1 LRTLRTTAALA
12 LCLAAALAHASAQVP
27 DLIKQNV
34 DDASRIKLPGT
45 VHPLVGKSTDQ
56 GRVSGSLPL
65 QRMVLLLGR
74 SSQQQLALDTLVAS
88 LQDKSSPNYHKW
100 LTPEQFAAQFGVS
113 DKDVATVSGWLTQ
126 HGLTVNSV
134 ARGRQWI
141 EFSGTATQVE
151 TALGTE
157 IHTLTYQDQK
167 HIANVSA
174 VSIPEAL
181 APAVRGILSLN
192 DFRKQANLQGIRN
205 MKRSS
210 SGQWIASAIAQSGSG
225 KASANFTFDTGPNDE
240 GVIYALAP
248 GDLSTIYNTAPLL
261 QAGTNGSGVSI
272 AIVGRSDILISDVET
287 YRKVFALPAQDPN
300 IVINGSDPGDV
311 TDDDI
316 ESTLDVEAAGAM
328 APNATINLVES
339 ASTNTSD
346 GVDLSALYI
355 VDNVLA
361 PIMSTSYGAC
371 EAQLGNA
378 GNALYNALWEQAAA
392 EGITPLVAAGDQGGA
407 ACDSEGEFGAIAAD
421 GPAVNGLASTPYDVA
436 VGGSEFNEGGAYG
449 TYWNGAN
456 TANLS
461 SAIGYIPETIW
472 NESCNANNTFC
483 PPAGLSIIAAGGGGQ
498 SSCAVQASNSMC
510 ISGYAKPAW
519 QTGLGVP
526 ADGVR
531 DIPDISLS
539 AASAHDGYVL
549 CFEGSCSTDTIG
561 GQTYLTSF
569 SEVGGTSASTPAFA
583 GILSLIEQK
592 NGAFQGQVDT
602 TLYQLFAATDPTPC
616 NSSNMTN
623 PATASSCIFND
634 ITTGNNATPD
644 ETGEA
649 AGVGYDLAS
658 GIGSVNAA
666 NLVAAWSSATKLASA
681 TTASVSA
688 TSLTHGQPVN
698 VTLAV
703 KPATGTG
710 VPTGDVALVA
720 GSYGSGG
727 FVTLAK
733 GAATA
738 SVATLPGGSYN
749 LTAQYAGDTHYAG
762 STSTPIALTVKPE
775 AASVKLSSYT
785 QTATGNDVH
794 PPVASTTATFGA
806 YLAIRADV
814 QGKSGQGI
822 PSGSVSF
829 YDGSTLLGTVA
840 LNTEAS
846 ATLPTGF
853 APITPVGPP
862 IYLSVGT
869 HTITVTYTG
878 DNSFSPITASTAY
891 VVTITKA
898 PAIELITGTAQ
909 FYVPVGTSINVAATL
924 NYSWTGTN
932 VIAPPA
938 PTGTIQF
945 QINGTNIGSPQPIA
959 YSSPN
964 MGETPVPEAVLAYA
978 FTSATS
984 GAIGAVYSG
993 DSNYLPANSY
1003 NGGYSVP
1010 VTVYSTGQKTPQVS
1024 MTATPA
1030 APTLGQVVNYTVTV
1044 HPGKAGDPVPTGTIS
1059 VWGAGVNYYTS
1070 LYTSYPLVNG
1080 VATFPTTATQAGT
1093 AITYAS
1099 YSGDS
1104 RYSSA
1109 ASPAISVPIARAT
1122 PTLTLTT
1129 PSPYIALN
1137 TQTTFTA
1144 TVVGDPNGAIVANAL
1159 SGSVEL
1165 FDAVNGAPAQP
1176 LGVVHAL
1183 PGSSIVLPAI
1193 LPAGTNVVTFAYLG
1207 DINWASAT
1215 SQPVTVTVSSPDY
1228 QIAASN
1234 TTVDLSSGGTATVG
1248 LTITPILGFNQP
1260 IALTCGSG
1268 LPVGVT
1274 CAFSPATVEPSGAPV
1289 PVTLTLTS
1297 SGAYTSASNS
1307 KWVAGGASLSLAALA
1322 CFLWPRRRRPY
1333 TWTALVLIA
1342 VTMGSMAGCGGSG
1355 KPTVSSMTLTSSA
1368 VKVASG
1374 QPVTLTAAVAGNGT
1388 APTGSVTF
1396 LDGSTSLGSQ
1406 SLGASASASL
1416 TTSALALGTHTITA
1430 TYAGDKKHDPA
1441 TASPVYEAITGYA
1454 SVSITATAGT
1464 DTHTL
1469 PLTITMQ

>member
-1 LRTLRTTAALA
+1 LAFCLVAAGS
-12 LCLAAALAHASAQVP
+12 HASAQVA
-27 DLIKQNV
+27 DLIQKNV
-34 DDASRIKLPGT
+34 DDAARVKLAGT
-45 VHPLVGKSTDQ
+45 VHPLVSKSTDQ
-56 GRVSGSLPL
+56 GAVRGSLPM

-74 SSQQQLALDTLVAS
+74 SDKQQLALDTLVS
-88 LQDKSSPNYHKW
+88 NLQDKSSPNYHKW

-113 DKDVATVSGWLTQ
+113 DKDIATVSGWLMQ

-134 ARGRQWI
+134 GRGKQWI
-141 EFSGTATQVE
+141 EFSGSANQVE
-151 TALGTE
+151 NALGTQ
-157 IHTLTYQDQK
+157 IHTLTYQNEK

-192 DFRKQANLQGIRN
+192 DFRKHANLQGIRN
-205 MKRSS
+205 MKRGSN
-210 SGQWIASAIAQSGSG
+210 GQWTASAVALSGNG

-248 GDLSTIYNTAPLL
+248 GDLSNIYNTGPLL
-261 QAGTNGSGVSI
+261 KTGTNGSGVSI
-272 AIVGRSDILISDVET
+272 AIVGRSDILISDVEA

-316 ESTLDVEAAGAM
+316 ESTLDVEAADAL
-328 APNATINLVES
+328 APNATIKLVES

-407 ACDSEGEFGAIAAD
+407 ACDSEDEFGNIVVE
-421 GPAVNGLASTPYDVA
+421 GPAVNGLASTPFDVA
-436 VGGSEFNEGGAYG
+436 VGGSEFNENGAYG

-461 SAIGYIPETIW
+461 SAIGYIPETVW
-472 NESCNANNTFC
+472 NESCNANDTFC

-498 SSCAVQASNSMC
+498 SSCALQASNSMC

-531 DIPDISLS
+531 DIPDVSLS
-539 AASAHDGYVL
+539 AAAGHDGYVL
-549 CFEGSCSTDTIG
+549 CFEGSCSTDVIS

-592 NGAFQGQVDT
+592 NGAYQGQVNT
-602 TLYQLFAATDPTPC
+602 TLYQLFAASDPTKC
-616 NSSNMTN
+616 DSSTMTN
-623 PATASSCIFND
+623 PSTPSTCIFND
-634 ITTGNNATPD
+634 ITTGTNATPQ
-644 ETGEA
+644 ETGEQ
-649 AGVGYDLAS
+649 AGVGYDLAT

-666 NLVAAWSSATKLASA
+666 NLVAAWSSASKLAST
-681 TTASVSA
+681 TTASVSS
-688 TSLTHGQPVN
+688 TSFTHGQSIN

-703 KPATGTG
+703 HPATGSG
-710 VPTGDVALVA
+710 VPTGDVALVT
-720 GSYGSGG
+720 GSNGSAG

-733 GAATA
+733 GAAMA
-738 SVATLPGGSYN
+738 SVATLPGGTYN
-749 LTAQYAGDTHYAG
+749 LTAQYAGDTQYAG
-762 STSTPIALTVKPE
+762 SASAPIALTVKPE
-775 AASVKLSSYT
+775 TASVKLSSYT

-794 PPVASTTATFGA
+794 PPVASSTATFGA

-853 APITPVGPP
+853 APVTPVGPP

-869 HTITVTYTG
+869 HNITVSYTG
-878 DNSFSPITASTAY
+878 DNSFSPVTPSSAY

-898 PAIELITGTAQ
+898 PAIELITSTAQ
-909 FYVPVGTSINVAATL
+909 FYVPAGTTVNVAATL
-924 NYSWTGTN
+924 NYIWTGAT

-945 QINGTNIGSPQPIA
+945 QINGTNIGSPQTIA

-978 FTSATS
+978 FPSATS

-993 DSNYLPANSY
+993 DSNYLPSNSY
-1003 NGGYSVP
+1003 DGGYSVP
-1010 VTVYSTGQKTPQVS
+1010 VTIYSTGQKAPQVT
-1024 MTATPA
+1024 MTANPA

-1044 HPGKAGDPVPTGTIS
+1044 HPDKTGDPVPTGTIS

-1070 LYTSYPLVNG
+1070 LYTSYSLVNG

-1104 RYSSA
+1104 KYSSA

-1129 PSPYIALN
+1129 PAAYVALN

-1144 TVVGDPNGAIVANAL
+1144 TVVGDASGAIVANSL
-1159 SGSVEL
+1159 TGSVEL
-1165 FDAVNGAPAQP
+1165 FDAVNGAAAQP
-1176 LGVVHAL
+1176 LGIAHAL
-1183 PGSSIVLPAI
+1183 PGSSIILPAI
-1193 LPAGTNVVTFAYLG
+1193 LPAGTNVVTFQYLG

-1215 SQPVTVTVSSPDY
+1215 SQPVTITVSTPNY
-1228 QIAASN
+1228 QITSTN
-1234 TTVDLSSGGTATVG
+1234 TIVDLSSGGSTSVA

-1260 IALTCGSG
+1260 ITLSCGSG

-1274 CAFSPATVEPSGAPV
+1274 CSFSPATVTLNGAPATV
-1289 PVTLTLTS
+1289 NLTLTS
-1297 SGAYTSASNS
+1297 GGAYTTASTM
-1307 KWVAGGASLSLAALA
+1307 KWAERGASLSLASLA
-1322 CFLWPRRRRPY
+1322 CLLWPRRRRRY
-1333 TWTALVLIA
+1333 HWTAVLLMA
-1342 VTMGSMAGCGGSG
+1342 VSMGVLAGCGGSSS
-1355 KPTVSSMTLTSSA
+1355 PTVSSMTLTSSA

-1374 QPVTLTAAVAGNGT
+1374 QPITLTAALTTSGA
-1388 APTGSVTF
+1388 APTGSITF
-1396 LDGSTSLGSQ
+1396 VDGSTTAGTQ
-1406 SLGASASASL
+1406 ALGASGTASL
-1416 TTSALALGTHTITA
+1416 TTSSLALGTHTITA
-1430 TYAGDKKHDPA
+1430 TYAGDKKHDAA
-1441 TASPVYEAITGYA
+1441 TAGPLYEAITGNA
-1454 SVSITATAGT
+1454 NLSVTATAGT
-1464 DTHTL
+1464 DTQTV
-1469 PLTITMQ
+1469 PLTLTLQ